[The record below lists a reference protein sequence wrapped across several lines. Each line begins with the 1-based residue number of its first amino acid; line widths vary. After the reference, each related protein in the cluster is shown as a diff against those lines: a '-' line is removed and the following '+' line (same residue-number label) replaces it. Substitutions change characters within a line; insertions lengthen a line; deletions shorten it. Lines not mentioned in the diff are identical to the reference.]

1 MHTEELT
8 TLKDNLKRARKLLAT
23 SPRDLREEREKE
35 VQRLEKAMKRTE
47 SLVNKDRR
55 EKIEQEAL
63 GKVAA
68 EEKAKRKEG
77 KGAWYLKQCE
87 YYAFSS
93 SISFLL
99 FHYPT
104 KCMLMVGTIVADKKE
119 MLLRAK
125 YDALAATGGS
135 RAVKKAMEKK
145 QKKIGQKEKKRR
157 PFAAA
162 PPPPSSSATARAG
175 GQGGASFGERRAA
188 KRQSGGDDGPR
199 TGKRRKFA

>member
-87 YYAFSS
+87 YYAFLS
-93 SISFLL
+93 SIHLFLAL
-99 FHYPT
+99 PLSYE
-104 KCMLMVGTIVADKKE
+104 MYADGW
-119 MLLRAK
+119 
-125 YDALAATGGS
+125 YDCSGQERNATS
-135 RAVKKAMEKK
+135 C
-145 QKKIGQKEKKRR
+145 
-157 PFAAA
+157 
-162 PPPPSSSATARAG
+162 
-175 GQGGASFGERRAA
+175 
-188 KRQSGGDDGPR
+188 
-199 TGKRRKFA
+199 